1 MTYPEIH
8 HHLLSLGFQVR
19 SDETWPVVPHEPG
32 GRHRYVYY
40 RLEGKSW
47 TLRWSMTCDGT
58 QTWKAEY
65 MTPWMDCYFYW
76 TAADAIDRSDRHR
89 AYPVEQW
96 RKELATRI
104 RAVESPE
111 NGQGALL

>member
-1 MTYPEIH
+1 MKYPEIH
-8 HHLLSLGFQVR
+8 QHLLSLGFQVR
-19 SDETWPVVPHEPG
+19 HDQTWPVVPHEPG
-32 GRHRYVYY
+32 GHHRYVEY

-47 TLRWSMTCDGT
+47 FLEWRMYGGGT
-58 QTWKAEY
+58 QVWKARY
-65 MTPWMDCYFYW
+65 MTPWVDCCCYE
-76 TAADAIDRSDRHR
+76 TAADAIDLSDRHR

-104 RAVESPE
+104 RVVESPE